1 MLRNVQLF
9 RFVMF
14 AFGVAVAAPVAIT
27 LFPRPASASAYI
39 LIEEFMGPPSC
50 NRPAVTTAPKT

>member
-1 MLRNVQLF
+1 VFRNVQLF
-9 RFVMF
+9 RVVMF

-39 LIEEFMGPPSC
+39 LIEEFIGPPSC
-50 NRPAVTTAPKT
+50 NKAGGNDCPET